1 MERWD
6 RVGRCAGYGAALAV
20 SPYLLIKVSWVVGSL
35 LGLAP
40 IGEGFNLAGWVLLN
54 TVTIGMAGTGMA
66 LALALA
72 RPWGMRI
79 PGRLVAFCA
88 WTGAGFL
95 VSILPYAVLSTV
107 LDTARGGE
115 KSGSDDSAMPGWE
128 GALIQFGFIG
138 MGLGLALALPA
149 YLRRRWPEVFTAR
162 VGDGT
167 RTAEPWAAAVAAVV
181 GLAWL
186 YWAVGGTL
194 GVTHPAERDTNGW
207 LLTAV
212 GAFWALAGSAAVW
225 MLARQHPA
233 RVPHRLLLALGWLG
247 SGSLFAWSG
256 WKLPLTLFVAL
267 AHPRDVTLPENLAVA
282 AVLHAAAV
290 VAGVGMLRTLVGS
303 RPRTPA
309 YSRRE
314 RERQARGR
322 ATTAAQSETSEH
334 TGRTAA
340 GPGIRSRVG
349 VPVPRRRRR
358 TPW

>member
-54 TVTIGMAGTGMA
+54 TVTIAMAGIGIS
-66 LALALA
+66 LALALV
-72 RPWGMRI
+72 RPWGMLI

-95 VSILPYAVLSTV
+95 VSILPYAVVSTV
-107 LDTARGGE
+107 LDAAR
-115 KSGSDDSAMPGWE
+115 SGASNSGDDHSAMPGWE
-128 GALIQFGFIG
+128 GALIQFSFIG

-149 YLRRRWPEVFTAR
+149 YLRRRWPEAFTAR
-162 VGDGT
+162 VADGT
-167 RTAEPWAAAVAAVV
+167 RTAVPWAAAVAAVI

-194 GVTHPAERDTNGW
+194 GVAHPAERDIKGY
-207 LLTAV
+207 LLTGL
-212 GAFWALAGSAAVW
+212 GALWALAGSAAVW
-225 MLARQHPA
+225 MLARRRPV
-233 RVPHRLLLALGWLG
+233 RIPHHLLLALGWLG

-267 AHPRDVTLPENLAVA
+267 AHPRDAALPENLAVA

-303 RPRTPA
+303 RPRT
-309 YSRRE
+309 
-314 RERQARGR
+314 R
-322 ATTAAQSETSEH
+322 AGTP
-334 TGRTAA
+334 A
-340 GPGIRSRVG
+340 GPS
-349 VPVPRRRRR
+349 PAPLH
-358 TPW
+358 T

>member
-54 TVTIGMAGTGMA
+54 TVTIGMAGIGIA
-66 LALALA
+66 LALALV

-79 PGRLVAFCA
+79 PGWLVAFCA

-107 LDTARGGE
+107 LDAARGGAAN
-115 KSGSDDSAMPGWE
+115 SAGDDSAMPGWE
-128 GALIQFGFIG
+128 GALIQFSFIG

-149 YLRRRWPEVFTAR
+149 YLRRRWPEAFTAR
-162 VGDGT
+162 VGEST
-167 RTAEPWAAAVAAVV
+167 RTAVPWAAAVAAVV

-194 GVTHPAERDTNGW
+194 GVAHPAERDTNGY
-207 LLTAV
+207 LLTGV
-212 GAFWALAGSAAVW
+212 GALWALAGSAAVW
-225 MLARQHPA
+225 MLARQRSA
-233 RVPHRLLLALGWLG
+233 RVPHHLLLTIGWLG

-267 AHPRDVTLPENLAVA
+267 AHPSDVTLPENLAVA
-282 AVLHAAAV
+282 AVLHLAAV
-290 VAGVGMLRTLVGS
+290 VAGVGMLRSLVGS
-303 RPRTPA
+303 RPRGPAGTNPTPL
-309 YSRRE
+309 
-314 RERQARGR
+314 
-322 ATTAAQSETSEH
+322 H
-334 TGRTAA
+334 TQELG
-340 GPGIRSRVG
+340 
-349 VPVPRRRRR
+349 
-358 TPW
+358 